1 MIIMTEKIKETLL
14 SIKKH
19 YNIDLAIFNDR
30 VKLQKIVY
38 LLKKMDLNALNKY
51 NDFSWYLY
59 GPYSSR
65 LTKDAFEYFPEDSKN
80 IIIDNLSSQIFTDF
94 DKLITNFNLDKNKYP
109 DYAVYEL
116 LASIVYFSNQ
126 KDLDKIYTKLVEKK
140 PYLSDKE
147 LFNKAILI
155 LKEKNLINIE

>member
-51 NDFSWYLY
+51 NDSNFVFLNGDTVFSQAIHNRINEIFDSNDEGIYL
-59 GPYSSR
+59 
-65 LTKDAFEYFPEDSKN
+65 
-80 IIIDNLSSQIFTDF
+80 
-94 DKLITNFNLDKNKYP
+94 
-109 DYAVYEL
+109 
-116 LASIVYFSNQ
+116 
-126 KDLDKIYTKLVEKK
+126 
-140 PYLSDKE
+140 LSD
-147 LFNKAILI
+147 
-155 LKEKNLINIE
+155 